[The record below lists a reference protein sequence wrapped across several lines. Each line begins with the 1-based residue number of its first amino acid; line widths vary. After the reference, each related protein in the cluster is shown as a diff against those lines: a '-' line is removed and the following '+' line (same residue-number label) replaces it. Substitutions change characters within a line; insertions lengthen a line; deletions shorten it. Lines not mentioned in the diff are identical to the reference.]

1 MDYLVAVLSRISGSP
16 EALTVVFSVVM
27 GAAAFSFGLAGM
39 FLVNGLNSPTRQR
52 VQRLTEDKVNRRKG
66 AVERLLERLRPYY
79 NRAIPED
86 KREQARVKRQ
96 LIHAGLRKSNALGSF
111 YALKIML
118 IVGLP
123 LGVLLIVGWIPGLST
138 QQVVASALVAGAV
151 GLLGPNYFLQ
161 KKVNARQRRLM
172 EGLPDA
178 LDLLVVCAEAGLGL
192 KGAIQRVAD
201 DLGVSHPE
209 LAGEL
214 ALVNVEV
221 RAGISH
227 TDALRNL
234 SERTGLEDVRG
245 LVTLLVQSMRFG
257 TSIADALRIYATEF
271 RDRRMQKAEEAAAKI
286 GTKMIFPLVLCLFP
300 SFFLVAIGPA
310 ILGVLAAFR

>member
-1 MDYLVAVLSRISGSP
+1 MDYFVALLSRLSGSP
-16 EALTVVFSVVM
+16 EAVSVVFSIVM
-27 GAAAFSFGLAGM
+27 GVAAFSFGVAGLL
-39 FLVNGLNSPTRQR
+39 LVNGLNSPTRQR
-52 VQRLTEDKVNRRKG
+52 LQRLTEDSSIGRKG
-66 AVERLLERLRPYY
+66 VAARFMERLTPYY
-79 NRAIPED
+79 HRIIPKD
-86 KREQARVKRQ
+86 HREQAHVKRQ
-96 LIHAGLRKSNALGSF
+96 LVQAGFRRPNALGSF
-111 YALKIML
+111 FALKIML
-118 IVGLP
+118 TVGLP
-123 LGVLLIVGWIPGLST
+123 MLVFFVAAWIPGLAM
-138 QQVVASALVAGAV
+138 QQVLFAAVTGGGV
-151 GLLGPNYFLQ
+151 GLFGPNYVLH
-161 KKVNARQRRLM
+161 KKVTARQRRLM

-214 ALVNVEV
+214 SLVNVEV
-221 RAGISH
+221 RAGVSH

-234 SERTGLEDVRG
+234 AERTGLEELRG

-257 TSIADALRIYATEF
+257 TSIADALRIFATEF